1 MTLTSIFYTIVKN
14 EIGNF
19 EKKYRDIINVV
30 LELAIGNELY
40 IKLGGK
46 STYNKGDTSLT
57 YLKKQIHP
65 YWLMYLGCDKEDFT
79 SYMMRDKVSF
89 DIDKYPVEKDL
100 RKLNLL
106 EFIEFCIQNQFKI
119 IRINQLEII

>member
-1 MTLTSIFYTIVKN
+1 M
-14 EIGNF
+14 
-19 EKKYRDIINVV
+19 
-30 LELAIGNELY
+30 AIGNELY

-57 YLKKQIHP
+57 YLKKQIYP
-65 YWLMYLGCDKEDFT
+65 YWLMYLGCDREDFT
-79 SYMMRDKVSF
+79 AYMMRDKVSF